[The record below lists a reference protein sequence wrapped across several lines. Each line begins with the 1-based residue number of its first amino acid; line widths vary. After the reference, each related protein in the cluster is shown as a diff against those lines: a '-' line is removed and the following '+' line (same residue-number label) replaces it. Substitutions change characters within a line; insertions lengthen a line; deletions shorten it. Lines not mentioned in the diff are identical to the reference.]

1 MALSLKQFMD
11 WPGVLWTMPHA
22 KPIFLL
28 CAAAPHF
35 CKPANFN
42 NSQVSSVRLFEKA
55 WSDSHLIG
63 LLVMLL
69 HLEVALAVLVAF
81 GASHDEDADWA
92 LKQSVPFNAP
102 AKYDLYFLFIVRRR
116 DARLRAGTWTTLRT
130 RAASPRSG
138 SVCMAP
144 RSCSSTCE
152 CSTRAAN

>member
-1 MALSLKQFMD
+1 M
-11 WPGVLWTMPHA
+11 
-22 KPIFLL
+22 
-28 CAAAPHF
+28 
-35 CKPANFN
+35 
-42 NSQVSSVRLFEKA
+42 RLFEKA

-102 AKYDLYFLFIVRRR
+102 AKYGLHFLFIVRRR

-138 SVCMAP
+138 SACMAP